1 MLGAIMQAC
10 NPINWDA
17 QGRREEKRVGE
28 RKKEDGRKEWREGAI
43 AALSSVKLRHFLA

>member
-17 QGRREEKRVGE
+17 QGRRVVVNFK
-28 RKKEDGRKEWREGAI
+28 A
-43 AALSSVKLRHFLA
+43 KLAYIMYQGTILKI